1 MKRLFATER
10 LDAYIISRSLAGPYL
25 AYEKRNRELF
35 RPYSIMQKESYYT
48 LGSFQDVA
56 DRQFTLYEEH
66 RMLPLLF
73 FEKDKRKHVIAL
85 VSLNQLVWG
94 PFRSGKLSYSVDGDK
109 LRQGYGSEAVKGI
122 IDYAFGELG
131 LHRIEAHIQQN
142 NGASLAFAEHIGF
155 QAEGVAKGYLYRDGE
170 WVDHLRLSLL
180 NERLDM
186 CSFS

>member
-1 MKRLFATER
+1 MKRLFSTER

-35 RPYSIMQKESYYT
+35 RPYSITQKESYYT

-56 DRQFTLYEEH
+56 DRQFALYEEH

-73 FEKDKRKHVIAL
+73 FARDTRKHVISL

-109 LRQGYGSEAVKGI
+109 LRQGYGTEAVMGVI
-122 IDYAFGELG
+122 GYAFGQLG
-131 LHRIEAHIQQN
+131 LHRIEAHIQKN
-142 NGASLAFAEHIGF
+142 NSASLAFAEHLGF
-155 QAEGVAKGYLYRDGE
+155 QAEGIAKGYLYRDGK
-170 WVDHLRLSLL
+170 WVDHLRLSLV
-180 NERLDM
+180 NQDLDM
-186 CSFS
+186 RSFS

>member
-1 MKRLFATER
+1 
-10 LDAYIISRSLAGPYL
+10 
-25 AYEKRNRELF
+25 
-35 RPYSIMQKESYYT
+35 

-122 IDYAFGELG
+122 IDYAFGQLG